1 MKFDISIEP
10 SCYPKCENI
19 FMKIIK
25 KHLYWKSQSCWATDY
40 EAIQAYPESLKKNI
54 ETIEKSDWENKLW
67 NQSKIKM
74 YIKRQTWFISVQAHL
89 VKLKTGEFSTFS
101 YVHGDSAR
109 NNCTKTFVK
118 EVYLELNQTSTRRIF
133 CQKSY
138 WGLVDNYLLRKVH
151 HRW

>member
-10 SCYPKCENI
+10 SCYRKCENI

>member
-1 MKFDISIEP
+1 MWKYFHENYQKVSALKITELLSYRLWSHTSISGILV
-10 SCYPKCENI
+10 
-19 FMKIIK
+19 K
-25 KHLYWKSQSCWATDY
+25 K
-40 EAIQAYPESLKKNI
+40 I